1 MEMAITSEEFE
12 RIKQAPRSKWS
23 ECIQH
28 LLRAKDGEVYSQ
40 KLSAED
46 NNPHGRQSARKAIAA
61 LAHHY
66 GLKVSC
72 VWDGRVFHVQRLEKT
87 EQMQ

>member
-28 LLRAKDGEVYSQ
+28 LLRAKDGDVYSQ
-40 KLSAED
+40 TVPAVD
-46 NNPHGRQSARKAIAA
+46 NNTHGRQSARKAITA

-72 VWDGRVFHVQRLEKT
+72 VWDGRVFHVQRMGKT
-87 EQMQ
+87 ESTQ

>member
-46 NNPHGRQSARKAIAA
+46 NNPMDGSRRARRSPLLRITTA
-61 LAHHY
+61 
-66 GLKVSC
+66 
-72 VWDGRVFHVQRLEKT
+72 
-87 EQMQ
+87 